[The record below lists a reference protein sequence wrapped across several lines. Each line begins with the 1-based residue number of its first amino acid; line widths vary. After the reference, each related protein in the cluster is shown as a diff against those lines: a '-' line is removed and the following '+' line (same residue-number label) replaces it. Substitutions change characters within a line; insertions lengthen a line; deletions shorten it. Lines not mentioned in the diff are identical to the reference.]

1 MNLLHKKFLTGPI
14 QAQKGSIIMRN
25 VISNAFSLSMIS
37 DLIWEDKGDNFAGLP
52 LSFKEIQ
59 PDAIPD
65 NIYSVIGH
73 ADTAR
78 VIGNIIGREV
88 PVNRETYKA
97 QPGDTIYV
105 AQYIGPRLPEGATQ
119 LPEGAEIRFYK
130 IQEVQPDIGA
140 LLGAVPFIGNVD

>member
-1 MNLLHKKFLTGPI
+1 
-14 QAQKGSIIMRN
+14 MRN
-25 VISNAFSLSMIS
+25 VLANSFSISMIA
-37 DLIWEDKGDNFAGLP
+37 DMVWEDKGDNFAGLP
-52 LSFKEIQ
+52 ISVKAVRPES
-59 PDAIPD
+59 IPSD
-65 NIYSVIGH
+65 IYSVVGH

-88 PVNRETYKA
+88 PVNRETYKVS
-97 QPGDTIYV
+97 PGDVLYV

>member
-1 MNLLHKKFLTGPI
+1 
-14 QAQKGSIIMRN
+14 MRN
-25 VISNAFSLSMIS
+25 VLANAFSLSMIT

-52 LSFKEIQ
+52 ISVKAVRPES
-59 PDAIPD
+59 IPSD
-65 NIYSVIGH
+65 IYSVVGH

-78 VIGNIIGREV
+78 VIGSILGQDV
-88 PVNRETYKA
+88 PVNREPYKVS
-97 QPGDTIYV
+97 PGDVLYV
-105 AQYIGPRLPEGATQ
+105 AQYIGPRLQEGATQ

>member
-1 MNLLHKKFLTGPI
+1 
-14 QAQKGSIIMRN
+14 MRN

-52 LSFKEIQ
+52 ISVKAVRPES
-59 PDAIPD
+59 IPSD
-65 NIYSVIGH
+65 IYSVVGH

-78 VIGNIIGREV
+78 VIGSILGQDV
-88 PVNRETYKA
+88 PVNRETYKVS
-97 QPGDTIYV
+97 PGDVLYV
-105 AQYIGPRLPEGATQ
+105 AQYIGPRLQEGATQ